1 MSTEDESDPK
11 GGHEMPIEKRW
22 MTAAETGQYL
32 HLHPKSVYRA
42 CQTRKLPHAKIP
54 GIGVRIDKQELDAML
69 ERERISPAEYGKRLE
84 D

>member
-1 MSTEDESDPK
+1 
-11 GGHEMPIEKRW
+11 MPIEKRW
-22 MTAAETGQYL
+22 LTVMETSEYL

-42 CQTRKLPHAKIP
+42 CQARKLPYAKIP

>member
-1 MSTEDESDPK
+1 MVTER
-11 GGHEMPIEKRW
+11 RW
-22 MTAAETGQYL
+22 LTATETGDYL

-42 CQTRKLPHAKIP
+42 CHARKLPHAKIP